1 MTVTVISNKKIR
13 PLIYFQK
20 IRPRIIIYRSY
31 RDFSNERFI
40 VSLINNF
47 ANNDDGL
54 KTFCKTT
61 MNALNSF
68 AFIKKE
74 YARDNQMPL
83 MTKNLSKEI
92 MTRLRLRNKYLKN
105 KTEENRLLYTEQRN
119 KCVSLLRKTKINYYE
134 NLDEK
139 GRTYNKIFWE
149 TAKPKTLI

>member
-40 VSLINNF
+40 VFLINNF
-47 ANNDDGL
+47 VNNDDGL
-54 KTFCKTT
+54 KAFCKTT
-61 MNALNSF
+61 MDALNSF

-92 MTRLRLRNKYLKN
+92 MTRSRLRNKYLKN
-105 KTEENRLLYTEQRN
+105 KTEENRLLYTEQSN
-119 KCVSLLRKTKINYYE
+119 KCVSLLRKTKINYYK

-139 GRTYNKIFWE
+139 GITYNKIFWGN
-149 TAKPKTLI
+149 AMPKTLI

>member
-74 YARDNQMPL
+74 SARDNQMPL
-83 MTKNLSKEI
+83 MTKNLSEEI
-92 MTRLRLRNKYLKN
+92 MTRLRVRNKYLKN

>member
-74 YARDNQMPL
+74 SARDNQMPL

-92 MTRLRLRNKYLKN
+92 MTRSRLRNKYLKN

>member
-1 MTVTVISNKKIR
+1 M
-13 PLIYFQK
+13 YFQK

-31 RDFSNERFI
+31 IDFSNERFI

-47 ANNDDGL
+47 VNNSDGL
-54 KTFCKTT
+54 KIFCKTT

-68 AFIKKE
+68 AFVKKE

-83 MTKNLSKEI
+83 MTKNLSKDI

-119 KCVSLLRKTKINYYE
+119 KCVSLLRKTKINYYK

-139 GRTYNKIFWE
+139 
-149 TAKPKTLI
+149 A

>member
-61 MNALNSF
+61 MNALNLF
-68 AFIKKE
+68 VFIKKE

-83 MTKNLSKEI
+83 MTKNLSKEV
-92 MTRLRLRNKYLKN
+92 MTRSRLRNKYLKN
-105 KTEENRLLYTEQRN
+105 KMEENRLLYTEQRN